1 METVIEQDNK
11 IEVKCEDSISSKVR
25 RKTKVRKITINQKT
39 IFVEKKVKQTKVAK
53 VKVIKVAKFTPTKQ
67 EVRIKE
73 LESCFAAINREIEDT
88 TNESDKK
95 LYKTVL
101 KEVKNSIY
109 QLRNQ

>member
-1 METVIEQDNK
+1 MEAVIETKQEHFSKPKRCRNK
-11 IEVKCEDSISSKVR
+11 VV
-25 RKTKVRKITINQKT
+25 KITINRKC

-73 LESCFAAINREIEDT
+73 LESCLAAINREIEDT

-95 LYKTVL
+95 LYKTML
-101 KEVKNSIY
+101 KEVKNSIF
-109 QLRNQ
+109 LLLNQ